1 MRMNKLLFKSAF
13 CLTLMTGTAIAK
25 VTPEE
30 VQRLGTELTPLGAEL
45 AANADGSIPAWTGGL
60 AADAGQVDGG
70 GFLSDPFAAEKPLF
84 VITAENV
91 EQYKDKLSSGQ
102 LAMFKRYPNS
112 YRMPV
117 YPSHRTTSVPEEV
130 YQAAKKSAASTEV
143 IAGGNGLGAFS
154 ESRYYA
160 FPIPK
165 SGVEVLW
172 NHVTRYRGGNYRRAI
187 IQATPQANGSFTPV
201 RFVDELAFPA
211 GMGDLDRDK
220 AQNLL
225 FVYKQVIDAPARL
238 AGNVLLVHETIDQVK
253 EPRLAW
259 LYNAGQRRVRR
270 APQVSYDGPGNAADG
285 MRTVDN
291 FDMFN
296 GAPDRYEWKLVGKR
310 EMYVPYNSYKLSSTT
325 LKYGEIHQPGHI
337 NQELAR
343 YELHRVWEVE
353 ATLKPGQR
361 HIYSKRTLYFDEDS
375 WMIVL
380 ADHYDGRGQ
389 LWRSAEGHN
398 LQHYIQG
405 TRLYVAEALY
415 DLVSGRYLTLG
426 LSNEEKQNVQF
437 LDKVSANN
445 FTPAALRSSGIR

>member
-1 MRMNKLLFKSAF
+1 MNKLLFKSAF

-30 VQRLGTELTPLGAEL
+30 VQLLGTELTPLGAEL

-60 AADAGQVDGG
+60 AEDAGQVDGG

-84 VITAENV
+84 VITAANV

-102 LAMFKRYPNS
+102 LAMFKRYPDT

-130 YQAAKKSAASTEV
+130 YQAAKKSAASTEA

-211 GMGDLDRDK
+211 DMGDLDTDK

-325 LKYGEIHQPGHI
+325 LKYAEIHQPGHI

>member
-30 VQRLGTELTPLGAEL
+30 VQLLGTELTPLGAEL

-60 AADAGQVDGG
+60 AEDAGQVDGG

-84 VITAENV
+84 VITAANV

-102 LAMFKRYPNS
+102 LAMFKRYPDT

-130 YQAAKKSAASTEV
+130 YQAAKKSAASTEA

-211 GMGDLDRDK
+211 DMGDLDTDK

-325 LKYGEIHQPGHI
+325 LKYAEIHQPGHI